1 MPAINGTE
9 YTDDGRMEI
18 HNEALP
24 YVPAIDDVWINGTL
38 HHGDHGHMI
47 VSGSAFEGA
56 TDVFINGYRHT
67 QHGVRYIM
75 IPPAVDGH
83 WVEGFSVEAD
93 AANAGRMPIEGAAA
107 VTSSRGA
114 GRIAT
119 GETCVDVIP

>member
-1 MPAINGTE
+1 MPDINGTSF
-9 YTDDGRMEI
+9 TDDGRMEI
-18 HNEALP
+18 HNESLP
-24 YVPAIDDVWINGTL
+24 YLPAGDDVWINGTL

-75 IPPAVDGH
+75 IPPAVSPYY
-83 WVEGFSVEAD
+83 VEGFQIETSP
-93 AANAGRMPIEGAAA
+93 ANAGRMPIEGAAA

-119 GETCVDVIP
+119 GESCVEVIP

>member
-1 MPAINGTE
+1 MPSINGTA
-9 YTDDGRMEI
+9 YTDAGEMEV

-24 YVPAIDDVWINGTL
+24 YVPAVDDVYINGTL

-67 QHGVRYIM
+67 QFGVRYIQLG
-75 IPPAVDGH
+75 PAVVPG
-83 WVEGFSVEAD
+83 WVEGFSIEATP
-93 AANAGRMPIEGAAA
+93 AGAGRMPIEGAPA

-119 GETCVDVIP
+119 GEVCVSVIP